1 MAYLGQDLSQ
11 GKATRVTYTASG
23 GETSIEQSYTP
34 GQTSVY
40 LNGVK
45 LVEAVDYAATNG
57 TSVSAF
63 SPALVSGDVVDIV
76 SLDVFT
82 TPDSVSAAS
91 GGTFSGMV
99 THQSV
104 TNNPATLNNDLT
116 APANFSTAITGPVT
130 IDADLNINGNVT
142 VLTELNV
149 TGNVNMA
156 TTGTLNIIG

>member
-1 MAYLGQDLSQ
+1 MAYIGQDLSQ

-23 GETSIEQSYTP
+23 GETSITQSYTP
-34 GQTSVY
+34 GQTDVY

-57 TSVSAF
+57 STISAF

-76 SLDVFT
+76 SLNVFSAT
-82 TPDSVSAAS
+82 DTVSAAS
-91 GGTFSGMV
+91 GGTFAGRV

-104 TNNPATLNNDLT
+104 TDNPTTLNNDIT
-116 APANFSTAITGPVT
+116 APVNYSTAITGPVT
-130 IDADLNINGNVT
+130 IDADLIVNGNVT

-149 TGNVNMA
+149 TGNVTMA
-156 TTGTLNIIG
+156 TTGSLNIIG

>member
-1 MAYLGQDLSQ
+1 
-11 GKATRVTYTASG
+11 
-23 GETSIEQSYTP
+23 
-34 GQTSVY
+34 
-40 LNGVK
+40 
-45 LVEAVDYAATNG
+45 
-57 TSVSAF
+57 
-63 SPALVSGDVVDIV
+63 
-76 SLDVFT
+76 
-82 TPDSVSAAS
+82 
-91 GGTFSGMV
+91 MV

-116 APANFSTAITGPVT
+116 APVNYSTAITGPVT

>member
-1 MAYLGQDLSQ
+1 MAYIGQDLGQ
-11 GKATRVTYTASG
+11 GKATRVTYTATG
-23 GETSIEQSYTP
+23 GETSITQSYTP

-45 LVEAVDYAATNG
+45 LVEAIDYAATNG
-57 TSVSAF
+57 STISAF
-63 SPALVSGDVVDIV
+63 SPALVAGDVVDIV
-76 SLDVFT
+76 SLDVFSAT
-82 TPDSVSAAS
+82 DTVSAAS
-91 GGTFSGMV
+91 GGTFAGMV

-116 APANFSTAITGPVT
+116 APANYSTAITGPVT

>member
-1 MAYLGQDLSQ
+1 MAYIGQDLGQ
-11 GKATRVTYTASG
+11 GKATRVTFTASG
-23 GETSIEQSYTP
+23 GETSITQSYTP
-34 GQTSVY
+34 GQTDVY

-45 LVEAVDYAATNG
+45 LVEAIDYAATNG
-57 TSVSAF
+57 STISAF
-63 SPALVSGDVVDIV
+63 SPALVAGDVVDIV
-76 SLDVFT
+76 SLDTFSAT
-82 TPDSVSAAS
+82 DTVSAAS
-91 GGTFSGMV
+91 GGTFAGMV

-116 APANFSTAITGPVT
+116 APANYSTAITGPCT
-130 IDADLNINGNVT
+130 IAADLNINGNVT